1 MTKHLGKSMS
11 NCFKQMLIVA
21 VGASVLASCGGKK
34 SEMKLGDDQ
43 YTVETVQPGSSNQST
58 SYPATIKG
66 FQDVEV
72 RPQVTGQIVRLCVD
86 EGATVV
92 KGQPLFEIDPT
103 PYRAAVEQ
111 ASASIAAARA
121 AVAAQRLTL
130 NSKKQL
136 YKKNIIGAYEY
147 ETAVENL
154 RSARA
159 NLMQARAALI
169 TARQNLGFCT
179 VKSPSNG
186 VVGTFPY
193 RLGSLVSPS
202 ITQPLTTVSEI
213 GDVYIYFSMTE
224 KQLLEMTKT
233 GGSLKQQLAQM
244 PQVKLQLADGSM
256 YDGLGRIDAVSG
268 VIDPTTGS
276 VSMRAI
282 FKNPKGVLRSGGSAN
297 IVFPYVM
304 SNIII
309 IPQSATV
316 EVQDKKFVYVLQ
328 PNKTVKYTE
337 VQISDLDDGQN
348 YIVTDG
354 LKAGDQI
361 VIEGVQNLKDGMKIT
376 PITKAQQVAKFNKA
390 LKDQHD
396 GNIKTAFQ

>member
-1 MTKHLGKSMS
+1 MTKHLGKSMR
-11 NCFKQMLIVA
+11 NCFKQMLVVS
-21 VGASVLASCGGKK
+21 VGAALLASCSKQ
-34 SEMKLGDDQ
+34 SQMKLGDDQ
-43 YTVETVQPGSSNQST
+43 YTVESVQTSSSNQST

-72 RPQVTGQIVRLCVD
+72 RPQVTGQIVKLCVD

-92 KGQPLFEIDPT
+92 KGQPLFQIDPT

-111 ASASIAAARA
+111 ANASIAAARA
-121 AVAAQRLTL
+121 AVSAQRLTL

-136 YKKNIIGAYEY
+136 YKKGVIGAYEY
-147 ETAVENL
+147 ETAVESL
-154 RSARA
+154 RSAQA

-213 GDVYIYFSMTE
+213 GNVYVYFSMTE

-233 GGSLKQQLAQM
+233 GGSLQHQLAQM

-256 YDGLGRIDAVSG
+256 YDGMGRIDAVSG

-282 FKNPKGVLRSGGSAN
+282 FKNAKGVLRSGGSAN
-297 IVFPYVM
+297 IVFPYTM
-304 SNIII
+304 TNIIV
-309 IPQSATV
+309 IPQAATV

-328 PNKTVKYTE
+328 SNKTVKYTE

-361 VIEGVQNLKDGMKIT
+361 VVEGVQNLKDGMKIT
-376 PITKAQQVAKFNKA
+376 PLTKAQQVAKFNKA